1 MILAW
6 EHSVVF
12 KSNELLQIVVDF
24 ITNLIGLWLIKCSLT
39 HIAPPLTHQITR
51 QPGNQAPG
59 HPGTFSLFLRGNGAT
74 LSLSHSDSSSS
85 FFFFLSQKDNYGW
98 IMLTF
103 QSKFTKA
110 THSHP
115 YLIRNLTIGLV
126 KQLKFG

>member
-1 MILAW
+1 MAHKVQLNPHRTPTHPPNNEATRQPGTRATRHLLIILAW
-6 EHSVVF
+6 EWGYS
-12 KSNELLQIVVDF
+12 L
-24 ITNLIGLWLIKCSLT
+24 SLT
-39 HIAPPLTHQITR
+39 LIPL
-51 QPGNQAPG
+51 
-59 HPGTFSLFLRGNGAT
+59 LV
-74 LSLSHSDSSSS
+74 
-85 FFFFLSQKDNYGW
+85 FFFFVFLSQKDNYGW